1 MELDVYTID
10 NKNYLLIDKINNYL
24 YLSNENNEEDT
35 IVLKEDFA
43 NNDTPLPLE
52 NEEELKQALSLFI
65 SKEIKENS

>member
-24 YLSNENNEEDT
+24 YLSNENDEEDT

-43 NNDTPLPLE
+43 NNDNLLPIE
-52 NEEELKQALSLFI
+52 SEEELKQALSSFL
-65 SKEIKENS
+65 SKEVKENS

>member
-43 NNDTPLPLE
+43 NNDNLLPIE
-52 NEEELKQALSLFI
+52 SEEELKQALSLFL
-65 SKEIKENS
+65 SKEVKENS